1 MSKDRIKYQGLKNVL
16 PKYLKEEYII
26 SMKQQIDALSCIYY
40 YYYIL
45 KGYTYFDYYYGHQTS
60 GEFKYLNEIMNIAIK
75 DLKLNNKVEGAF
87 EKVKLMN
94 KSMKKPSVS
103 FIKSIAPSMMEH
115 INILENNVFG
125 GTFAQYSTSV
135 IKLSY
140 VYGGS
145 ITPKRLSDLGAV
157 FGIDVGKELFSQIER
172 FNSQYKILSK
182 MLSTARN
189 RVKTDGLTFFYRGK
203 VYNKNNSGRISKN
216 FKKSI
221 EMTDSFKDNLSAYLY
236 LYEDVLDVPI
246 IIDGN
251 IQMDREMG
259 YSQGGDS
266 VKYFTVKSNRII
278 VNDRRFRFNHVSIS
292 DDFVK
297 RASVT
302 SIYHTLVHELTHS
315 WQFHAEL
322 VHPKRYKSFMNGWT
336 RYFNELSR
344 IGMFGVIGNPNSSN
358 IARQQKEDFLDGLSD
373 FIKIKKLKNG
383 YKVHFLQ
390 SNMKPMFFPT
400 IDSLCATMIQ
410 FLTPSNYGMSH
421 PYELM
426 AEVISMLALG
436 QSSPLG
442 INLDSDVATFYN
454 PMARFI
460 KLADRH
466 GFNRA

>member
-1 MSKDRIKYQGLKNVL
+1 VSKDRIKYQGLKNVL
-16 PKYLKEEYII
+16 PKYIREEFLT
-26 SMKQQIDALSCIYY
+26 SMRQQIDTLSCIYY

-45 KGYTYFDYYYGHQTS
+45 KGYVYFDYYYGHQKS
-60 GEFKYLNEIMNIAIK
+60 GQYKQLNEIVSIAIK
-75 DLKLNNKVEGAF
+75 DLKLNNKLEGAF
-87 EKVKLMN
+87 DKVKLMS
-94 KSMKKPSVS
+94 KGIEKPTSS
-103 FIKSIAPSMMEH
+103 FIKSIASRVSGD
-115 INILENNVFG
+115 INILEDSIFSGSFG
-125 GTFAQYSTSV
+125 QYATSV

-145 ITPKRLSDLGAV
+145 VTSKRLKDLGTV
-157 FGIDVGKELFSQIER
+157 FDIDVSKDLFPQIEK
-172 FNSQYKILSK
+172 FNFQYNILSK

-189 RVKTDGLTFFYRGK
+189 RVKTDGLTFFYKGK

-221 EMTDSFKDNLSAYLY
+221 DMLDSFKDNLSAYLY

-251 IQMDREMG
+251 IQMAQEMG
-259 YSQGGDS
+259 YSQGGDA
-266 VKYFTVKSNRII
+266 VKHFTVKSNRIF
-278 VNDRRFRFNHVSIS
+278 VSMRHFHFNHVSIS

-297 RASVT
+297 RASAT
-302 SIYHTLVHELTHS
+302 NIYYTLVHELTHS

-344 IGMFGVIGNPNSSN
+344 IGMFGVVGNPNYSN
-358 IARQQKEDFLDGLSD
+358 ISRQQKEDFLDGLSD

-390 SNMKPMFFPT
+390 SKIKPMFFPT

-410 FLTPSNYGMSH
+410 FLTPSNYGMSN